1 MTAPAP
7 PPGPATHPEPQPEP
21 RPAALP
27 DLDLLLP
34 AASPVPLAERE
45 VDLAALYAH
54 PAGLVRANMV
64 ASVDGAAWG
73 VDHRS
78 GTINDAADF
87 RVFRVLRALADV
99 VVVGAGTARA
109 EGYTPLER
117 PAGLAHLAPRA
128 ADGSPA
134 PLELALVS
142 RTGAVPP
149 ALADADRPPLVVT
162 GDAGAA
168 AARAALPADRVV
180 VAPGLEAGEVDLGAA
195 LAALA
200 ERGLAR
206 VLTEGGPRLLA
217 SLLAAGLVDEVCLT
231 TTARLEGPGAGR
243 IVAGAAGGPAGRT
256 RLGHLLADRATGTL
270 LARWVV
276 DRGPDQG
283 PDQGPDPAP
292 EPRTAAGGQAG

>member
-7 PPGPATHPEPQPEP
+7 QPARRPAPQPAPQDEP
-21 RPAALP
+21 RPDALP

-34 AASPVPLAERE
+34 TARPVPLAARE
-45 VDLAALYAH
+45 EDLAALYAH
-54 PAGLVRANMV
+54 PPGLVRANMV
-64 ASVDGAAWG
+64 SSVDGAAWG
-73 VDHRS
+73 ADHRS

-87 RVFRVLRALADV
+87 RVFRMLRALADV

-117 PAGLAHLAPRA
+117 PGGLAHLAPRT

-149 ALADADRPPLVVT
+149 ALADADRPPLLVT
-162 GDAGAA
+162 GEAGAA
-168 AARAALPADRVV
+168 AARAALPAERVV
-180 VAPGLEAGEVDLGAA
+180 VAPGADAGEVDLAAA

-200 ERGLAR
+200 DRGLPR
-206 VLTEGGPRLLA
+206 VLTEGGPGLLA
-217 SLLAAGLVDEVCLT
+217 SLLAARLVHEVCLT
-231 TTARLEGPGAGR
+231 TTGRFEGPGAGR
-243 IVAGAAGGPAGRT
+243 IVAGAEGAGGLRT
-256 RLGHLLADRATGTL
+256 RLGHLLADRATSTL

-276 DRGPDQG
+276 EPD
-283 PDQGPDPAP
+283 
-292 EPRTAAGGQAG
+292 AG

>member
-1 MTAPAP
+1 MTAPEP
-7 PPGPATHPEPQPEP
+7 PPD
-21 RPAALP
+21 ALP
-27 DLDLLLP
+27 GLDLLLP
-34 AASPVPLAERE
+34 APRPVPLAARE
-45 VDLAALYAH
+45 EDLAALYAH

-64 ASVDGAAWG
+64 SSVDGAAWG
-73 VDHRS
+73 ADHRS

-109 EGYTPLER
+109 EGYAPLAR
-117 PAGLAHLAPRA
+117 PAGLAHLAPRS

-149 ALADADRPPLVVT
+149 ALVDVDRPPLVIT
-162 GDAGAA
+162 GEAGAA

-180 VAPGLEAGEVDLGAA
+180 VAPAAEAGEVDLTAA

-200 ERGLAR
+200 GRGLPR
-206 VLTEGGPRLLA
+206 VLTEGGPGLLA

-231 TTARLEGPGAGR
+231 TTGRLEGPGAGR
-243 IVAGAAGGPAGRT
+243 IVAGSDAAPGLRA
-256 RLGHLLADRATGTL
+256 RLGHLLADRASSTL

-276 DRGPDQG
+276 EPD
-283 PDQGPDPAP
+283 
-292 EPRTAAGGQAG
+292 AG